1 MSEFVRELLPWEEEK
16 PYAKY
21 FHAPLA
27 APNPDIMQVLAKGPM
42 DPNDALSPDAMSDLL
57 KPGYSKVETG
67 YCLLPNGAGYVAMN
81 NKFPGCTVEMMTWWF
96 AWHPL
101 EPLRYS
107 LWDHKSHHSIAIGDV
122 DRKKILNPDVP
133 LVEKTRGVTH
143 WVVEDTGGG
152 MDDILIHFMSPKAMG
167 LDTKWFADGS
177 VDAVYGGWAEMQP
190 RASGQRGFAI
200 MLHAC
205 RSTPE
210 GIEFRSRF
218 WVGYKFLAGR
228 PVCMLPPGA
237 ALPLEAPMGLAYH
250 NVEEYSNLAAILPQ
264 IYEEMAGTVQ

>member
-177 VDAVYGGWAEMQP
+177 VDAVYGGWAEMQS

-205 RSTPE
+205 RARQRGSSS
-210 GIEFRSRF
+210 GLDSGSAISS
-218 WVGYKFLAGR
+218 AGR
-228 PVCMLPPGA
+228 PVCICRLGQYRSRHPWPR
-237 ALPLEAPMGLAYH
+237 
-250 NVEEYSNLAAILPQ
+250 LPQ
-264 IYEEMAGTVQ
+264 RRGVQQSGCHSSQIYDEMAGTVQ